1 MNGLYIGSMGMMNY
15 MQRLNVHANNVANAQ
30 TTGFKAENMTSKV
43 FDVQD
48 TYRRGD
54 GSATNIGS
62 ADYAVLPAATH
73 VNLAQGNVQI
83 TNSPT
88 DFFLDDGAAGTS
100 SFFVTSKND
109 ETFLTRDGSFTVNSD
124 RYLQT
129 SAGAYVMDVN
139 NERIRIPENV
149 DFFVSNNGEIYREIN
164 EGTLQKPD
172 IKRIVIAQLQTKT
185 VDAETNARL
194 VQRENKSFTL
204 AEGNIADLPNSAG
217 MVRNH
222 MLENSNVDMTKE
234 MADLM
239 TNQKMIQASQRIMT
253 SFDKIYEKEANEI
266 LR

>member
-15 MQRLNVHANNVANAQ
+15 MQRINVHSNNVANAQ

-48 TYRRGD
+48 TYRSGD
-54 GSATNIGS
+54 GSTTNIGKV
-62 ADYAVLPAATH
+62 DYAVVPAATH
-73 VNLAQGNVQI
+73 VNLAQGNIQI

-129 SAGAYVMDVN
+129 SSGAFVMGEN
-139 NERIRIPENV
+139 NERIRIPEGAKV
-149 DFFVSNNGEIYREIN
+149 AVQAD
-164 EGTLQKPD
+164 GTLYDEITQNN
-172 IKRIVIAQLQTKT
+172 IARLQTKT
-185 VDAETNARL
+185 VDAETNNRL

-204 AEGNIADLPNSAG
+204 AEGNIADLPNG
-217 MVRNH
+217 TGIVKNH

-234 MADLM
+234 IADLM

>member
-15 MQRLNVHANNVANAQ
+15 MQRINVHSNNVANAQ

-54 GSATNIGS
+54 GAVTNIGS
-62 ADYAVLPAATH
+62 VDYAVVPAATH
-73 VNLAQGNVQI
+73 VNLVQGNIQM
-83 TNSPT
+83 TNSAT
-88 DFFLDDGAAGTS
+88 DFFLDDGAAGTT

-109 ETFLTRDGSFTVNSD
+109 ETFLTRDGSFTLNSD

-129 SAGAYVMDVN
+129 SSGAFVMGEN
-139 NERIRIPENV
+139 NERIRIPEGAKV
-149 DFFVSNNGEIYREIN
+149 AVQAD
-164 EGTLQKPD
+164 GTLYDAVTQNN
-172 IKRIVIAQLQTKT
+172 IARLQTKT
-185 VDAETNARL
+185 VDAEANARL
-194 VQRENKSFTL
+194 MQRENKSFTL
-204 AEGNIADLPNSAG
+204 AEGNIADLPNG
-217 MVRNH
+217 TGLVKNH

-239 TNQKMIQASQRIMT
+239 SSQKMIQASQRIMT

>member
-1 MNGLYIGSMGMMNY
+1 MMNY
-15 MQRLNVHANNVANAQ
+15 MQRINVHSNNVANAQ

-54 GSATNIGS
+54 GAVTNIGS
-62 ADYAVLPAATH
+62 VDYAVVPAATH
-73 VNLAQGNVQI
+73 VNLVQGNIQM
-83 TNSPT
+83 TNSAT
-88 DFFLDDGAAGTS
+88 DFFLDDGAAGTT

-109 ETFLTRDGSFTVNSD
+109 ETFLTRDGSFTLNSD

-129 SAGAYVMDVN
+129 SSGAFVMGEN
-139 NERIRIPENV
+139 NERIRIPEGAKV
-149 DFFVSNNGEIYREIN
+149 AVQAD
-164 EGTLQKPD
+164 GTLYDEVTQNN
-172 IKRIVIAQLQTKT
+172 IARLQTKT

-204 AEGNIADLPNSAG
+204 AEGNIANLPNG
-217 MVRNH
+217 TGIVKNH

-234 MADLM
+234 MVDLM
-239 TNQKMIQASQRIMT
+239 TDQKMIQASQRVMT

>member
-15 MQRLNVHANNVANAQ
+15 MQRINVHSNNVANAQ

-54 GSATNIGS
+54 GAVTNIGS
-62 ADYAVLPAATH
+62 VDYAVVPAATH
-73 VNLAQGNVQI
+73 VNLVQGNIQM
-83 TNSPT
+83 TNSAT
-88 DFFLDDGAAGTS
+88 DFFLDDGAAGTT

-109 ETFLTRDGSFTVNSD
+109 ETFLTRDGSFTLNSD

-129 SAGAYVMDVN
+129 SSGAFVMGEN
-139 NERIRIPENV
+139 NERIRIPEGATV
-149 DFFVSNNGEIYREIN
+149 AVQAD
-164 EGTLQKPD
+164 GTLYDAVTQNN
-172 IKRIVIAQLQTKT
+172 IARLQTKT
-185 VDAETNARL
+185 VESEANARL
-194 VQRENKSFTL
+194 MQRENKSFTL
-204 AEGNIADLPNSAG
+204 AEGNIADLPNG
-217 MVRNH
+217 TGLVKNH

-239 TNQKMIQASQRIMT
+239 TDQKMISASQRVMT

>member
-15 MQRLNVHANNVANAQ
+15 MQRINVHSNNVANAQ

-54 GSATNIGS
+54 GAVTNIGS
-62 ADYAVLPAATH
+62 VDYAVVPAATH
-73 VNLAQGNVQI
+73 VNLVQGNIQM
-83 TNSPT
+83 TNSDT
-88 DFFLDDGAAGTS
+88 DFFLDDGTAGTA
-100 SFFVTSKND
+100 SFFVTSKNN
-109 ETFLTRDGSFTVNSD
+109 ETFLTRDGSFTLNSD

-129 SAGAYVMDVN
+129 SSGAFVIGEN
-139 NERIRIPENV
+139 NERIRIPEGAKV
-149 DFFVSNNGEIYREIN
+149 AVQAD
-164 EGTLQKPD
+164 GTLYDAVTQNN
-172 IKRIVIAQLQTKT
+172 IARLQTKT
-185 VDAETNARL
+185 VGAEANNRL

-204 AEGNIADLPNSAG
+204 AEGNIADLPNG
-217 MVRNH
+217 VGTVKNH

-239 TNQKMIQASQRIMT
+239 TDQKMISASQRVMT

>member
-15 MQRLNVHANNVANAQ
+15 MQRINVHSNNVANAQ

-54 GSATNIGS
+54 GAVTNIGS
-62 ADYAVLPAATH
+62 VDYAVVPAATH
-73 VNLAQGNVQI
+73 VNLVQGNIQM
-83 TNSPT
+83 TNSAT
-88 DFFLDDGAAGTS
+88 DFFLDDGAAGTT
-100 SFFVTSKND
+100 SFFVTTKND
-109 ETFLTRDGSFTVNSD
+109 ETFLTRDGSFTLNSD

-129 SAGAYVMDVN
+129 SSGAFVMGEN
-139 NERIRIPENV
+139 NERIRIPEGAKV
-149 DFFVSNNGEIYREIN
+149 AVQAD
-164 EGTLQKPD
+164 GTLYDEVTQNN
-172 IKRIVIAQLQTKT
+172 IARLQTKT

-204 AEGNIADLPNSAG
+204 AEGNIANLPNG
-217 MVRNH
+217 TEIVKNH

-239 TNQKMIQASQRIMT
+239 TDQKMIQASQRVMT

>member
-15 MQRLNVHANNVANAQ
+15 MQRINVHSNNVANAQ

-54 GSATNIGS
+54 GAVTNIGS
-62 ADYAVLPAATH
+62 VDYAVVPAATH
-73 VNLAQGNVQI
+73 VNLVQGNIQM
-83 TNSPT
+83 TNSAT
-88 DFFLDDGAAGTS
+88 DFFLDDGAAGTT

-109 ETFLTRDGSFTVNSD
+109 ETFLTRDGSFTLNSD

-129 SAGAYVMDVN
+129 SSGAFVMGEN
-139 NERIRIPENV
+139 NERIRIPEGAKV
-149 DFFVSNNGEIYREIN
+149 AVQAD
-164 EGTLQKPD
+164 GTLYDEVTQNN
-172 IKRIVIAQLQTKT
+172 IARLQTKT

-204 AEGNIADLPNSAG
+204 AEGNIANLPNG
-217 MVRNH
+217 TGIVKNH

-234 MADLM
+234 MVDLM
-239 TNQKMIQASQRIMT
+239 TDQKMIQASQRVMT

-266 LR
+266 LFHIVLF

>member
-15 MQRLNVHANNVANAQ
+15 MQRINVHSNNVANAQ

-54 GSATNIGS
+54 GAVTNIGS
-62 ADYAVLPAATH
+62 VDYAVVPAATH
-73 VNLAQGNVQI
+73 VNLVQGNIQI
-83 TNSPT
+83 TNSAT
-88 DFFLDDGAAGTS
+88 DFFLDDGANGTT

-109 ETFLTRDGSFTVNSD
+109 ETFLTRDGSFTINSD

-129 SAGAYVMDVN
+129 SSGAFVMGEN
-139 NERIRIPENV
+139 NERIRIPEGAKV
-149 DFFVSNNGEIYREIN
+149 AVQAD
-164 EGTLQKPD
+164 GTLYDEVTQNN
-172 IKRIVIAQLQTKT
+172 IARLQTKT
-185 VDAETNARL
+185 VDAEANARL
-194 VQRENKSFTL
+194 MQRENKSFAL
-204 AEGNIADLPNSAG
+204 AEGNIADLPNG
-217 MVRNH
+217 TGLVKNH

-239 TNQKMIQASQRIMT
+239 TDQKMISASQRVMT

>member
-15 MQRLNVHANNVANAQ
+15 MQRINVHSNNVANAQ

-54 GSATNIGS
+54 GAVTNIGS
-62 ADYAVLPAATH
+62 VDYAVVPAATH
-73 VNLAQGNVQI
+73 VNLVQGNIQM
-83 TNSPT
+83 TNSDT
-88 DFFLDDGAAGTS
+88 DFFLDDGTAGTA
-100 SFFVTSKND
+100 SFFVTSKNN
-109 ETFLTRDGSFTVNSD
+109 ETFLTRDGSFTLNSD

-129 SAGAYVMDVN
+129 TSGAFVMGEN
-139 NERIRIPENV
+139 NERIRIPEGAKV
-149 DFFVSNNGEIYREIN
+149 AVQAD
-164 EGTLQKPD
+164 GTLYDAVTQNN
-172 IKRIVIAQLQTKT
+172 IARLQTKT
-185 VDAETNARL
+185 VGAEANNRL

-204 AEGNIADLPNSAG
+204 AEGNIADLPNG
-217 MVRNH
+217 TGTVKNH

-239 TNQKMIQASQRIMT
+239 TDQKMISASQRVMT

>member
-15 MQRLNVHANNVANAQ
+15 MQRINVHSNNVANAQ

-54 GSATNIGS
+54 GAVTNIGS
-62 ADYAVLPAATH
+62 VDYAVVPAATH
-73 VNLAQGNVQI
+73 VNLVQGNIQM
-83 TNSPT
+83 TNSAT
-88 DFFLDDGAAGTS
+88 DFFLDDGAAGTT

-109 ETFLTRDGSFTVNSD
+109 ETFLTRDGSFTLNSD

-129 SAGAYVMDVN
+129 SSGAFVIGEN
-139 NERIRIPENV
+139 NERIRIPEGAKV
-149 DFFVSNNGEIYREIN
+149 AVQAD
-164 EGTLQKPD
+164 GTLYDEVTQNN
-172 IKRIVIAQLQTKT
+172 IARLQTKT

-204 AEGNIADLPNSAG
+204 AEGNIANLLNG
-217 MVRNH
+217 TGIVKNH

-239 TNQKMIQASQRIMT
+239 TDQKMISASQRVMT

>member
-15 MQRLNVHANNVANAQ
+15 MQRINVHSNNVANAQ

-54 GSATNIGS
+54 GAVTNIGS
-62 ADYAVLPAATH
+62 VDYAVVPAATH
-73 VNLAQGNVQI
+73 VNLVQGNVQI
-83 TNSPT
+83 TNSAT

-109 ETFLTRDGSFTVNSD
+109 ETFLTRDGSFTLNSD

-129 SAGAYVMDVN
+129 SSGAFVMGEN
-139 NERIRIPENV
+139 NGRIRIPEGAKV
-149 DFFVSNNGEIYREIN
+149 AVQAD
-164 EGTLQKPD
+164 GTLYDEVTQNN
-172 IKRIVIAQLQTKT
+172 IARLQTKT

-204 AEGNIADLPNSAG
+204 AEGNIANLPNG
-217 MVRNH
+217 TGIVKNH

-239 TNQKMIQASQRIMT
+239 SSQKMIQASQRIMT

>member
-15 MQRLNVHANNVANAQ
+15 MQRINVHSNNVANAQ

-54 GSATNIGS
+54 GAMTNIGS
-62 ADYAVLPAATH
+62 VDYAVVPAATH
-73 VNLAQGNVQI
+73 VNLVQGNVQI
-83 TNSPT
+83 TNSAT

-109 ETFLTRDGSFTVNSD
+109 ETFLTRDGSFTLNSD

-129 SAGAYVMDVN
+129 SSGAFVMGEN
-139 NERIRIPENV
+139 NERIRIPEGAKV
-149 DFFVSNNGEIYREIN
+149 TVQAD
-164 EGTLQKPD
+164 GTLYDEVTQNN
-172 IKRIVIAQLQTKT
+172 IARLQTKT

-204 AEGNIADLPNSAG
+204 AEGNIANLPNG
-217 MVRNH
+217 TGIVKNH

-239 TNQKMIQASQRIMT
+239 SSQKMIQASQRIMT

>member
-15 MQRLNVHANNVANAQ
+15 MQRINVHSNNVANAQ

-54 GSATNIGS
+54 GAVTNIGS
-62 ADYAVLPAATH
+62 VDYAVVPAATH
-73 VNLAQGNVQI
+73 VNLVQGNIQM
-83 TNSPT
+83 TNSAT
-88 DFFLDDGAAGTS
+88 DFFLDDGAAGTT

-109 ETFLTRDGSFTVNSD
+109 ETFLTRDGSFTLNSD

-129 SAGAYVMDVN
+129 SSGAFVMGEN
-139 NERIRIPENV
+139 NERIRILEGAKV
-149 DFFVSNNGEIYREIN
+149 AVQAD
-164 EGTLQKPD
+164 GTLYDEVTQNN
-172 IKRIVIAQLQTKT
+172 IARLQTKT

-204 AEGNIADLPNSAG
+204 AEGNIANLPNG
-217 MVRNH
+217 TGIVKNH

-239 TNQKMIQASQRIMT
+239 TDQKMIQASQRVMT

>member
-1 MNGLYIGSMGMMNY
+1 MSMNGIYIGSMGMMNY
-15 MQRLNVHANNVANAQ
+15 MQHLNVHANNLANAQ

-48 TYRRGD
+48 TYRRGE
-54 GSATNIGS
+54 GAVTNIGS
-62 ADYAVLPAATH
+62 VDYAVVPAATH
-73 VNLAQGNVQI
+73 VNLVQGNVQI

-109 ETFLTRDGSFTVNSD
+109 ETFLTRDGSFTLNSD

-129 SAGAYVMDVN
+129 SSGAFVMEEN
-139 NERIRIPENV
+139 NERIRIPEGAKIAV
-149 DFFVSNNGEIYREIN
+149 QAD
-164 EGTLQKPD
+164 GTLYDEVTQNN
-172 IKRIVIAQLQTKT
+172 IARLQTKI

-204 AEGNIADLPNSAG
+204 AEGNIANLPNG
-217 MVRNH
+217 TGIVKNH

-234 MADLM
+234 MTDLM

>member
-15 MQRLNVHANNVANAQ
+15 MQHINVHSNNVANAQ

-54 GSATNIGS
+54 GSMTNIGS
-62 ADYAVLPAATH
+62 VDYAVVPAATH
-73 VNLAQGNVQI
+73 VNLVQGNVQI
-83 TNSPT
+83 TNSAT
-88 DFFLDDGAAGTS
+88 DFFLDDGTAGTS

-109 ETFLTRDGSFTVNSD
+109 ETFLTRDGSFTLNSD

-129 SAGAYVMDVN
+129 ASGAFVMGEN
-139 NERIRIPENV
+139 NERIRIPEGAKV
-149 DFFVSNNGEIYREIN
+149 AVQAD
-164 EGTLQKPD
+164 GTLYDEVTQNN
-172 IKRIVIAQLQTKT
+172 IARLQTKT

-204 AEGNIADLPNSAG
+204 AEGNIADLPNAAG

-239 TNQKMIQASQRIMT
+239 TDQKMIQASQRIMT

>member
-15 MQRLNVHANNVANAQ
+15 MQHINVHSNNVANAQ

-62 ADYAVLPAATH
+62 VDYAVVPAATH
-73 VNLAQGNVQI
+73 VNLVQGNVQM
-83 TNSPT
+83 TNSAT

-109 ETFLTRDGSFTVNSD
+109 ETFLTRDGSFTLNSD
-124 RYLQT
+124 CCLQT
-129 SAGAYVMDVN
+129 ASGAFVMGEN
-139 NERIRIPENV
+139 NERIRIPEGAKV
-149 DFFVSNNGEIYREIN
+149 AVQAD
-164 EGTLQKPD
+164 GTLYDEATQNN
-172 IKRIVIAQLQTKT
+172 IARLQTKT
-185 VDAETNARL
+185 VDVETNARL

-204 AEGNIADLPNSAG
+204 AEGNVADLPNGTGA
-217 MVRNH
+217 VRNH

>member
-15 MQRLNVHANNVANAQ
+15 MQRINVHSNNVANAQ

-54 GSATNIGS
+54 GAVTNIGS
-62 ADYAVLPAATH
+62 VDYAVVPAATH
-73 VNLAQGNVQI
+73 VNLVQGNIQM
-83 TNSPT
+83 TNSDT
-88 DFFLDDGAAGTS
+88 DFLLDDGTAGTA
-100 SFFVTSKND
+100 SFFVTSKNN
-109 ETFLTRDGSFTVNSD
+109 ETFLTRDGSFTLNSD

-129 SAGAYVMDVN
+129 TSGAFVMGEN
-139 NERIRIPENV
+139 HERIRIPEGAKV
-149 DFFVSNNGEIYREIN
+149 AVQAD
-164 EGTLQKPD
+164 GTLYDAVTQNN
-172 IKRIVIAQLQTKT
+172 IARLQTKT
-185 VDAETNARL
+185 VGAEANNRL
-194 VQRENKSFTL
+194 IQRENKSFTL
-204 AEGNIADLPNSAG
+204 AEGNIADLPNG
-217 MVRNH
+217 VGTVKNY

-239 TNQKMIQASQRIMT
+239 TDQRMISASQRVMT

>member
-15 MQRLNVHANNVANAQ
+15 MQRINVHSNNVANAQ

-48 TYRRGD
+48 TYRSGD
-54 GSATNIGS
+54 GATTNIGS
-62 ADYAVLPAATH
+62 VDYAVVPAATH
-73 VNLAQGNVQI
+73 VNLVQGNVQI
-83 TNSPT
+83 TNSAT
-88 DFFLDDGAAGTS
+88 DFFLDDGTAGTS

-109 ETFLTRDGSFTVNSD
+109 ETFLTRDGSFTLNSD

-129 SAGAYVMDVN
+129 SSGAFVMGEN
-139 NERIRIPENV
+139 NERIRIPEGAKIAV
-149 DFFVSNNGEIYREIN
+149 QAD
-164 EGTLQKPD
+164 GTLYDEVTQNN
-172 IKRIVIAQLQTKT
+172 IARLQTKT
-185 VDAETNARL
+185 VDAETNNRL

-204 AEGNIADLPNSAG
+204 AEGNIADLPNGTGA
-217 MVRNH
+217 VKNH

-239 TNQKMIQASQRIMT
+239 TDQKMIQASQRVMT

>member
-15 MQRLNVHANNVANAQ
+15 MQRINVHSNNVANAQ

-54 GSATNIGS
+54 GAVTNIGS
-62 ADYAVLPAATH
+62 VDYAVVPAATH
-73 VNLAQGNVQI
+73 VNLVQGNIQM
-83 TNSPT
+83 TNSAT
-88 DFFLDDGAAGTS
+88 DFFLDDGAAGTT

-109 ETFLTRDGSFTVNSD
+109 ETFLTRDGSFTLNSD

-129 SAGAYVMDVN
+129 PSGAFVMGEN
-139 NERIRIPENV
+139 NERIRIPEGAKV
-149 DFFVSNNGEIYREIN
+149 AVQAD
-164 EGTLQKPD
+164 GTLYDEVTQNN
-172 IKRIVIAQLQTKT
+172 IARLQTKT

-204 AEGNIADLPNSAG
+204 AEGNIANLPNG
-217 MVRNH
+217 TGIVKNH
-222 MLENSNVDMTKE
+222 MLEKSNVDMTKE

-239 TNQKMIQASQRIMT
+239 TDQKMIQASQRVMT

>member
-15 MQRLNVHANNVANAQ
+15 MQRINVHSNNVANAQ

-54 GSATNIGS
+54 GAVTNIGS
-62 ADYAVLPAATH
+62 VDYAVVPAATH
-73 VNLAQGNVQI
+73 VNLVQGNIQM
-83 TNSPT
+83 TNSDT
-88 DFFLDDGAAGTS
+88 DFLLDDGTAGTA
-100 SFFVTSKND
+100 SFFVTSKNN
-109 ETFLTRDGSFTVNSD
+109 ETFLTRDGSFTLNSD

-129 SAGAYVMDVN
+129 TSGAFVMGEN
-139 NERIRIPENV
+139 NERIRIPEGAKV
-149 DFFVSNNGEIYREIN
+149 AVQADGMLYDAVTQNN
-164 EGTLQKPD
+164 
-172 IKRIVIAQLQTKT
+172 IARLQTKT
-185 VDAETNARL
+185 VGAEANNRL

-204 AEGNIADLPNSAG
+204 AEGNIADLPNG
-217 MVRNH
+217 TGTVKNH

-239 TNQKMIQASQRIMT
+239 TDQKMISASQRVMT

>member
-15 MQRLNVHANNVANAQ
+15 MQRINVHSNNVANAQ

-54 GSATNIGS
+54 GAVTNIGS
-62 ADYAVLPAATH
+62 VDYAVVPAATH
-73 VNLAQGNVQI
+73 VNLVQGNIQM
-83 TNSPT
+83 TNSAT
-88 DFFLDDGAAGTS
+88 DFLLDDGAAGTT

-109 ETFLTRDGSFTVNSD
+109 ETFLTRDGSFTLNSD

-129 SAGAYVMDVN
+129 SSGAYVMDVN
-139 NERIRIPENV
+139 NERIRIPEGAKV
-149 DFFVSNNGEIYREIN
+149 AVQAD
-164 EGTLQKPD
+164 GTLYDEVTQNN
-172 IKRIVIAQLQTKT
+172 IARLQTKT

-204 AEGNIADLPNSAG
+204 AEGNIANLPNG
-217 MVRNH
+217 TGIVKNH

-239 TNQKMIQASQRIMT
+239 TDQKMIQASQRVMT

>member
-15 MQRLNVHANNVANAQ
+15 MQRINVHSNNVANAQ

-54 GSATNIGS
+54 GAVTNIGS
-62 ADYAVLPAATH
+62 VDYAVVPAATH
-73 VNLAQGNVQI
+73 VNLVQGNIQM
-83 TNSPT
+83 TNSAT
-88 DFFLDDGAAGTS
+88 DFFLDDGAAGTT
-100 SFFVTSKND
+100 SFFITSKND
-109 ETFLTRDGSFTVNSD
+109 ETFLTRDGSFTLNSD

-129 SAGAYVMDVN
+129 SSGAFVMGEN
-139 NERIRIPENV
+139 NERIRIPEGAKV
-149 DFFVSNNGEIYREIN
+149 AVQAD
-164 EGTLQKPD
+164 GTLYDEVTQNN
-172 IKRIVIAQLQTKT
+172 IARLQTKT

-204 AEGNIADLPNSAG
+204 AEGNIANLPNG
-217 MVRNH
+217 TGIVKNH

-239 TNQKMIQASQRIMT
+239 TDQKMIQASQRVMT

>member
-15 MQRLNVHANNVANAQ
+15 MQRINVHSNNVANAQ

-54 GSATNIGS
+54 GAVTNIGS
-62 ADYAVLPAATH
+62 VDYAVVPAATH
-73 VNLAQGNVQI
+73 VNLVQGNIQM
-83 TNSPT
+83 TNSAT
-88 DFFLDDGAAGTS
+88 DFFLDDGANGTT

-109 ETFLTRDGSFTVNSD
+109 ETFLTRDGSFTINSD
-124 RYLQT
+124 RHLQT
-129 SAGAYVMDVN
+129 SSGAYVMGEN
-139 NERIRIPENV
+139 NERIRIPEGAKV
-149 DFFVSNNGEIYREIN
+149 AVQAD
-164 EGTLQKPD
+164 GTLYDEVTQNN
-172 IKRIVIAQLQTKT
+172 IARLQTKT
-185 VDAETNARL
+185 VDAEANNRL

-204 AEGNIADLPNSAG
+204 AEGNIADLPNG
-217 MVRNH
+217 TGLVKNH

-239 TNQKMIQASQRIMT
+239 TDQRMISASQRVMT

>member
-15 MQRLNVHANNVANAQ
+15 MQRINVHSNNVANAQ

-54 GSATNIGS
+54 GAVINIGS
-62 ADYAVLPAATH
+62 VDYAVVPAATH
-73 VNLAQGNVQI
+73 VNLVQGNIQM
-83 TNSPT
+83 TNSAT
-88 DFFLDDGAAGTS
+88 DFFLDDGANGTT

-109 ETFLTRDGSFTVNSD
+109 ETFLTRDGSFTINSD

-129 SAGAYVMDVN
+129 SSGAFVMGEN
-139 NERIRIPENV
+139 NERIRIPEGAKV
-149 DFFVSNNGEIYREIN
+149 AVQADGTLYD
-164 EGTLQKPD
+164 EGTQNN
-172 IKRIVIAQLQTKT
+172 IARLQTKT
-185 VDAETNARL
+185 VDAEANSRL
-194 VQRENKSFTL
+194 MQRENKSFTL
-204 AEGNIADLPNSAG
+204 AEGNIADLPNG
-217 MVRNH
+217 TGLVKNH

-239 TNQKMIQASQRIMT
+239 TDQRMISASQRVMT

>member
-15 MQRLNVHANNVANAQ
+15 MQRINVHSNNVANAQ

-54 GSATNIGS
+54 GAVTNIGS
-62 ADYAVLPAATH
+62 VDYAVVPAATH
-73 VNLAQGNVQI
+73 VNLVQGNIQM
-83 TNSPT
+83 TNSAT
-88 DFFLDDGAAGTS
+88 DFFLDDGTAGTT

-109 ETFLTRDGSFTVNSD
+109 ETLLTRDGSFTVNSD

-129 SAGAYVMDVN
+129 TSGAFVMGEN
-139 NERIRIPENV
+139 NERIRIPEGAKV
-149 DFFVSNNGEIYREIN
+149 AVQAD
-164 EGTLQKPD
+164 GTLYDAVTQNN
-172 IKRIVIAQLQTKT
+172 IARLQTKT
-185 VDAETNARL
+185 VGAEANNRL

-204 AEGNIADLPNSAG
+204 AEGNITDLPNG
-217 MVRNH
+217 VGTVKNH
-222 MLENSNVDMTKE
+222 MLENSNVDLTKE

-239 TNQKMIQASQRIMT
+239 TDQKMISASQRVMT

>member
-15 MQRLNVHANNVANAQ
+15 MQRINVHSNNVANAQ

-54 GSATNIGS
+54 GAVTNIGS
-62 ADYAVLPAATH
+62 VDYAVVPAATH
-73 VNLAQGNVQI
+73 VNLVQGNIQM
-83 TNSPT
+83 TNSDT
-88 DFFLDDGAAGTS
+88 DFFLDDGTAGTA
-100 SFFVTSKND
+100 SFFVTSKNN
-109 ETFLTRDGSFTVNSD
+109 ETFLTRDGSFTLNSD

-129 SAGAYVMDVN
+129 SSGAFVMGEN
-139 NERIRIPENV
+139 NERIRIPEGAKV
-149 DFFVSNNGEIYREIN
+149 AVQAD
-164 EGTLQKPD
+164 GTLYDAVTQNN
-172 IKRIVIAQLQTKT
+172 IARLQTKT
-185 VDAETNARL
+185 VGAEANNRL

-204 AEGNIADLPNSAG
+204 AEGNIADLPNG
-217 MVRNH
+217 VGTVKNH

-239 TNQKMIQASQRIMT
+239 TDQKMISASQRVMT

>member
-15 MQRLNVHANNVANAQ
+15 MQRINVHSNNVANAQ

-54 GSATNIGS
+54 GAVTNIGS
-62 ADYAVLPAATH
+62 VDYAVVPAATH
-73 VNLAQGNVQI
+73 VNLVQGNIQM
-83 TNSPT
+83 TNSAT
-88 DFFLDDGAAGTS
+88 DFFLDDGAAGTT

-109 ETFLTRDGSFTVNSD
+109 ETFLTRDGSFTLNSD

-129 SAGAYVMDVN
+129 SSGAFVMGEN
-139 NERIRIPENV
+139 NERIRIPEGAKV
-149 DFFVSNNGEIYREIN
+149 AVQAD
-164 EGTLQKPD
+164 GTLYDEVTQNN
-172 IKRIVIAQLQTKT
+172 IARLQTKT
-185 VDAETNARL
+185 VDTETNARL

-204 AEGNIADLPNSAG
+204 AEGNIANLPNG
-217 MVRNH
+217 TGIVKNH

-239 TNQKMIQASQRIMT
+239 TDQKMIQASQRVMT

>member
-15 MQRLNVHANNVANAQ
+15 MQRINVHSNNVANAQ

-54 GSATNIGS
+54 GAVTNIGS
-62 ADYAVLPAATH
+62 VDYAVVPAATH
-73 VNLAQGNVQI
+73 VNLVQGNIQM
-83 TNSPT
+83 TNSAT
-88 DFFLDDGAAGTS
+88 DFFLDDGAAGTT
-100 SFFVTSKND
+100 SFFITSKND
-109 ETFLTRDGSFTVNSD
+109 ETFLTRDGSFTLNSD

-129 SAGAYVMDVN
+129 SSGAFVMGEN
-139 NERIRIPENV
+139 NERIRIPEGAKV
-149 DFFVSNNGEIYREIN
+149 AVQAD
-164 EGTLQKPD
+164 GTLYDEVTQNN
-172 IKRIVIAQLQTKT
+172 IARLQTKT

-204 AEGNIADLPNSAG
+204 AEGNIANLPNG
-217 MVRNH
+217 TGIVKNH

-234 MADLM
+234 MVDLM
-239 TNQKMIQASQRIMT
+239 TDQKMIQASQRVMT

>member
-15 MQRLNVHANNVANAQ
+15 MQRINVHSNNVANAQ

-54 GSATNIGS
+54 GAVTNIGS
-62 ADYAVLPAATH
+62 VDYAVVPAATH
-73 VNLAQGNVQI
+73 VNLVQGNIQM
-83 TNSPT
+83 TNSDT
-88 DFFLDDGAAGTS
+88 DFFLDDGTAGTA
-100 SFFVTSKND
+100 SFFVTSKNN
-109 ETFLTRDGSFTVNSD
+109 ETFLTRDGSFTLNSD

-129 SAGAYVMDVN
+129 TSGAFVMGEN
-139 NERIRIPENV
+139 NERIRIPEGAKV
-149 DFFVSNNGEIYREIN
+149 AVQAD
-164 EGTLQKPD
+164 GTLYDAVTQNN
-172 IKRIVIAQLQTKT
+172 IARLQTKT
-185 VDAETNARL
+185 VGAEANNRL

-204 AEGNIADLPNSAG
+204 AEGNIADLPNGAG
-217 MVRNH
+217 TVKNH

-239 TNQKMIQASQRIMT
+239 TDQKMISASQRVMT

>member
-15 MQRLNVHANNVANAQ
+15 MQRINVHSNNVANAQ

-54 GSATNIGS
+54 GAVTNIGS
-62 ADYAVLPAATH
+62 VDYAVVPAATH
-73 VNLAQGNVQI
+73 VNLVQGNIQM
-83 TNSPT
+83 TNSDT
-88 DFFLDDGAAGTS
+88 DFFLDDGTAGTA
-100 SFFVTSKND
+100 SFFVTSKNN
-109 ETFLTRDGSFTVNSD
+109 ETFLTRDGSFTLNSD

-129 SAGAYVMDVN
+129 TSGAFVMGEN
-139 NERIRIPENV
+139 NERIRIPEGAKV
-149 DFFVSNNGEIYREIN
+149 AVQAD
-164 EGTLQKPD
+164 GTLYDAVTQNN
-172 IKRIVIAQLQTKT
+172 IARLQTKT
-185 VDAETNARL
+185 VGAEANNRL
-194 VQRENKSFTL
+194 VQRGNKSFTL
-204 AEGNIADLPNSAG
+204 AEGNIADLPNGAG
-217 MVRNH
+217 TVKNH

-239 TNQKMIQASQRIMT
+239 TDQKMISASQRVMT

>member
-1 MNGLYIGSMGMMNY
+1 MMNY
-15 MQRLNVHANNVANAQ
+15 MQRINVHSNNVANAQ

-54 GSATNIGS
+54 GAVTNIGS
-62 ADYAVLPAATH
+62 VDYAVVPAATH
-73 VNLAQGNVQI
+73 VNLVQGNIQM
-83 TNSPT
+83 TNSAT
-88 DFFLDDGAAGTS
+88 DFFLDDGANGTT

-109 ETFLTRDGSFTVNSD
+109 ETFLTRDGSFTINSD

-129 SAGAYVMDVN
+129 SSGAYVMGEN
-139 NERIRIPENV
+139 NERIRIPEGAKV
-149 DFFVSNNGEIYREIN
+149 AVQADGTLYD
-164 EGTLQKPD
+164 EGTQNN
-172 IKRIVIAQLQTKT
+172 IARLQTKT
-185 VDAETNARL
+185 VDAEANSRL
-194 VQRENKSFTL
+194 MQRENKSFTL
-204 AEGNIADLPNSAG
+204 AEGNIADLPNG
-217 MVRNH
+217 TGLVKNH

-239 TNQKMIQASQRIMT
+239 TNQRMISASQRVMT

>member
-15 MQRLNVHANNVANAQ
+15 MQRINVHSNNVANAQ

-54 GSATNIGS
+54 GAVTNIGS
-62 ADYAVLPAATH
+62 VDYAVVPAATH
-73 VNLAQGNVQI
+73 VNLVQGNIQMI
-83 TNSPT
+83 NSAT
-88 DFFLDDGAAGTS
+88 DFFLDDGAAGTT

-109 ETFLTRDGSFTVNSD
+109 ETFLTRDGSFTLNSD

-129 SAGAYVMDVN
+129 SSGAFVMGET
-139 NERIRIPENV
+139 NERIRIPEGAKV
-149 DFFVSNNGEIYREIN
+149 AVQAD
-164 EGTLQKPD
+164 GTLYDEVTQNN
-172 IKRIVIAQLQTKT
+172 IARLQTKT

-204 AEGNIADLPNSAG
+204 AEGNIANLPNG
-217 MVRNH
+217 TGIVKNH

-239 TNQKMIQASQRIMT
+239 TDQKMIQASQRVMT

>member
-48 TYRRGD
+48 AYRRGD
-54 GSATNIGS
+54 GATTNIGS
-62 ADYAVLPAATH
+62 VDYAVVPAASH

-88 DFFLDDGAAGTS
+88 DFFIDDGAAGTS
-100 SFFVTSKND
+100 AFFVTSKNA
-109 ETFLTRDGSFTVNSD
+109 ETFLTRDGNFTVNSD

-129 SAGAYVMDVN
+129 ASGAFVMGEN
-139 NERIRIPENV
+139 NERIRIPEGAKV
-149 DFFVSNNGEIYREIN
+149 AVQAD
-164 EGTLQKPD
+164 GTLYDEVTQNS
-172 IKRIVIAQLQTKT
+172 IARLQTKT
-185 VDAETNARL
+185 VDAEANARL
-194 VQRENKSFTL
+194 LQRENKSFTL
-204 AEGNIADLPNSAG
+204 AEGNVADLPNGTGA
-217 MVRNH
+217 VRNH

-239 TNQKMIQASQRIMT
+239 TNQKMIQASQRLMT

>member
-15 MQRLNVHANNVANAQ
+15 MQRINVHSNNVANAQ

-54 GSATNIGS
+54 GAVTNIGS
-62 ADYAVLPAATH
+62 VDYAVVPAATH
-73 VNLAQGNVQI
+73 VNLVQGNIQM
-83 TNSPT
+83 TNSAT
-88 DFFLDDGAAGTS
+88 DFFLDDGAAGTT

-109 ETFLTRDGSFTVNSD
+109 ETFLTRDGSFTLNSD

-129 SAGAYVMDVN
+129 SSGAFVMGEN
-139 NERIRIPENV
+139 NERIRIPEGTKV
-149 DFFVSNNGEIYREIN
+149 AVQAD
-164 EGTLQKPD
+164 GTLYDEVTQNN
-172 IKRIVIAQLQTKT
+172 IARLQTKT

-204 AEGNIADLPNSAG
+204 AEGNIANLPNG
-217 MVRNH
+217 TGIVKNH

-239 TNQKMIQASQRIMT
+239 TDQKMIQASQRVMT

>member
-15 MQRLNVHANNVANAQ
+15 MQRINVHSNNVANAQ
-30 TTGFKAENMTSKV
+30 TTGFKVENMTSKV

-54 GSATNIGS
+54 GAVTNIGS
-62 ADYAVLPAATH
+62 VDYAVVPAATH
-73 VNLAQGNVQI
+73 VNLVQGNIQM
-83 TNSPT
+83 TNSAT
-88 DFFLDDGAAGTS
+88 DFFLDDGANGTT

-109 ETFLTRDGSFTVNSD
+109 ETFLTRDGSFTINSD

-129 SAGAYVMDVN
+129 SSGAFVMGEN
-139 NERIRIPENV
+139 NERIRIPEGAKV
-149 DFFVSNNGEIYREIN
+149 AVQAD
-164 EGTLQKPD
+164 GTLYDEVTQNN
-172 IKRIVIAQLQTKT
+172 IARLQTKT
-185 VDAETNARL
+185 VDAEANSRL
-194 VQRENKSFTL
+194 MQRENKSFTL
-204 AEGNIADLPNSAG
+204 AEEGNIADLPNG
-217 MVRNH
+217 TGLVKNH

-239 TNQKMIQASQRIMT
+239 TDQRMISASQRVMT